1 MTELALYTGPM
12 FSSKTTRLLQKIDR
26 LHYQG
31 KTTLSFKPKMDDR
44 YSVDGVI
51 VTHNDAHVKCFQVE
65 NGEEILKIV
74 ASSNTDID
82 CVAVDEIFM
91 IPGAASAC
99 IKLFKKGYS
108 VFISSIELN
117 FLGEPFE
124 EVKEIMPYCT
134 EIVKCTAV
142 CTVCKK
148 DARYTSKKIQYSLS
162 NANVKIQVGG
172 EELYEPRCQAHH
184 DYMKE

>member
-1 MTELALYTGPM
+1 MTELILYTGPM

-31 KTTLSFKPKMDDR
+31 KVTLSFKPKMDDR

-74 ASSNTDID
+74 ASSNTEID

-91 IPGAASAC
+91 IPG
-99 IKLFKKGYS
+99 
-108 VFISSIELN
+108 
-117 FLGEPFE
+117 EPL
-124 EVKEIMPYCT
+124 
-134 EIVKCTAV
+134 
-142 CTVCKK
+142 
-148 DARYTSKKIQYSLS
+148 RSLVNPS
-162 NANVKIQVGG
+162 ESERVLVN
-172 EELYEPRCQAHH
+172 RCHES
-184 DYMKE
+184 YVLVNPSESE